1 MKLIE
6 KMKKVFNK
14 ETNTQKLNADDVAEL
29 KNTIDNLNYIV
40 ELCGTVRQEAVK
52 YGDNEFVDL
61 LDMKIKNTEKEL
73 TKIRTK
79 VAG

>member
-1 MKLIE
+1 MKLFDSI
-6 KMKKVFNK
+6 KKVFNK
-14 ETNTQKLNADDVAEL
+14 ETNTQKLNENDVAEL
-29 KNTIDNLNYIV
+29 KNTMDNLNYIV
-40 ELCGTVRQEAVK
+40 ELCGTVRQEAIE

-61 LDMKIKNTEKEL
+61 LDMKIRNTEKEL